1 MEQEIR
7 TLQYEMTTI
16 EATLSELRRSQ
27 DRHDRVVY
35 WALGAVFTI
44 FGALLIYNNW
54 NVTRAY
60 NDLSNKVAALWDF
73 LSKPE
78 NAIEIGPVTT

>member
-1 MEQEIR
+1 
-7 TLQYEMTTI
+7 
-16 EATLSELRRSQ
+16 
-27 DRHDRVVY
+27 
-35 WALGAVFTI
+35 
-44 FGALLIYNNW
+44 LLIYNNW